1 MAKITKKKE
10 EQEIVVGEAVE
21 VVPVEEVSV
30 EVEPVAK
37 QEKLVRIR
45 VKEKFKCYIGEGYY
59 FEKGKI
65 YSVPEHVKRTL
76 MQRDKLLP
84 M

>member
-21 VVPVEEVSV
+21 VVPIEEVSV

-37 QEKLVRIR
+37 KN
-45 VKEKFKCYIGEGYY
+45 
-59 FEKGKI
+59 
-65 YSVPEHVKRTL
+65 
-76 MQRDKLLP
+76 
-84 M
+84 